1 MEQDHP
7 CRNHHRI
14 GGLDGDSDMEEREM
28 TVSELI
34 DALKEM
40 PQEREVR
47 MVISCFSYD
56 GDAKIQIDSEISGV
70 NKRKRC
76 NQKYVASRGY

>member
-7 CRNHHRI
+7 FRNHHRI

-34 DALKEM
+34 DVKRILK
-40 PQEREVR
+40 
-47 MVISCFSYD
+47 
-56 GDAKIQIDSEISGV
+56 
-70 NKRKRC
+70 
-76 NQKYVASRGY
+76 

>member
-34 DALKEM
+34 DVKRILKLLT
-40 PQEREVR
+40 
-47 MVISCFSYD
+47 
-56 GDAKIQIDSEISGV
+56 
-70 NKRKRC
+70 
-76 NQKYVASRGY
+76 

>member
-14 GGLDGDSDMEEREM
+14 GGLDGNSDMEEWEM

-34 DALKEM
+34 EALKEM
-40 PQEREVR
+40 PQEREVL
-47 MVISCFSYD
+47 MVISCDLYG
-56 GDAKIQIDSEISGV
+56 GDTE
-70 NKRKRC
+70 
-76 NQKYVASRGY
+76 

>member
-34 DALKEM
+34 EALKEM
-40 PQEREVR
+40 PQ
-47 MVISCFSYD
+47 
-56 GDAKIQIDSEISGV
+56 DSEVSLNIKIRDDIYPNLKNMS
-70 NKRKRC
+70 
-76 NQKYVASRGY
+76 